1 MSQVSAKATE
11 SPFHSQYPT
20 PRELMA
26 FFEEAG
32 VSDMD
37 QVLWWLRVFGIHRE
51 SSVFQGRQIHCA
63 MFDFPTI
70 IPKINDFLA
79 LYIHHEDGRIHVPLY
94 DDGYLVSQ

>member
-26 FFEEAG
+26 FFEETG

-37 QVLWWLRVFGIHRE
+37 QVLWWLHVFSIHQTSEEYR
-51 SSVFQGRQIHCA
+51 GRPTHSA
-63 MFDFPTI
+63 MFTVPTTQVGLDR
-70 IPKINDFLA
+70 NFR
-79 LYIHHEDGRIHVPLY
+79 LYIHHDDGRIHVPLY
-94 DDGYLVSQ
+94 DVGYLVSQ